1 MRGQALMD
9 EITCRSGHTPR
20 HSPAHART
28 CPRLIR
34 APPPLILLTVL
45 TALSALTLN
54 LVPPSLPSMA
64 RVLAARVSVTA
75 LAVSGYMSASAL
87 FQRGLGPVSDR
98 IGRRPLMRGALLLF
112 MAASPGHML
121 TPKVTVKIAHRVLH
135 RP

>member
-1 MRGQALMD
+1 MPQRPQATAL
-9 EITCRSGHTPR
+9 S
-20 HSPAHART
+20 RT

-45 TALSALTLN
+45 TALSALT
-54 LVPPSLPSMA
+54 PPSLPSMP
-64 RVLAARVSVTA
+64 RVLAARGSVTA
-75 LAVSGYMSASAL
+75 LALSGYMSASAL
-87 FQRGLGPVSDR
+87 FQRCLGPVSDP